1 LVSSS
6 LLIIIIVIA
15 IGSLFYPFYH
25 AVDNV
30 IAAPMKQPISAS
42 SDPPNNAPLLK
53 RPAVPHGMSL
63 KIVSPGK
70 GQRLPV
76 GSNLTITGTSS
87 DNSTSNCQVSLMLN
101 DLKPYQKTTPT
112 GKGSQAGNDYSTW
125 RYVMNNSTYGS
136 VNEGINKITS
146 KLTCANPNHSDAANN
161 ALTKWYSINITGI
174 SAKSVEPGRPLLSKS
189 PVNYTLN
196 RTSSS
201 ATSPTNS
208 SKASSLQ
215 SVASVYKPIEPT
227 NIGTKTNTTLRTMAV
242 SLNVGKD
249 PITTGQRQTV
259 KVIVTDSVTA
269 SKLAGAKV
277 ITSIQPL
284 SSSSMERQFV
294 GLTGP
299 DGMLS
304 RSWKMADEGKFST
317 AYNIYGT
324 VSAAGYENKSI
335 SGTFR
340 EIPPQNTFQSVNS
353 KVNDLSTKIFDEVKK
368 GFDQNGLIPKLPIPF
383 N

>member
-1 LVSSS
+1 M
-6 LLIIIIVIA
+6 VIA
-15 IGSLFYPFYH
+15 IGSLFYSFYH

-30 IAAPMKQPISAS
+30 VAAPIKGPISAS
-42 SDPPNNAPLLK
+42 SDPQTNSSDPHSNAPFPKKGAL
-53 RPAVPHGMSL
+53 PHGMTL
-63 KIVSPGK
+63 KIVSPAK
-70 GQRLPV
+70 GQRLQV
-76 GSNLTITGTSS
+76 GSNLTVTGTSS

-112 GKGSQAGNDYSTW
+112 GNGSHAGNDYSTW
-125 RYVMNNSTYGS
+125 RYVMNNSKYGS
-136 VNEGINKITS
+136 VKEGINKITS
-146 KLTCANPNHSDAANN
+146 KLTCADVNHSGATNS
-161 ALTKWYSINITGI
+161 ALTKWYSVNITGI
-174 SAKSVEPGRPLLSKS
+174 AAKSVEPGRPLLSKL
-189 PVNYTLN
+189 PVNYALN

-201 ATSPTNS
+201 PTSPTNS

-227 NIGTKTNTTLRTMAV
+227 NIATKTNTTLRTMAV
-242 SLNVGKD
+242 WLNVGKD
-249 PITTGQRQTV
+249 PITTGQRQTI
-259 KVIVTDSVTA
+259 KVIVTDGVAA

-294 GLTGP
+294 GFTGP
-299 DGMLS
+299 DGKLS
-304 RSWKMADEGKFST
+304 RSWKMADEGKFDT
-317 AYNIYGT
+317 TYNIYAT

-335 SGTFR
+335 SGTFK
-340 EIPPQNTFQSVNS
+340 EISPQNTFQSVNS
-353 KVNDLSTKIFDEVKK
+353 KVDDLSNKIFDEVKK